1 MGGFRL
7 EATHLAYMWQMT
19 SDQNI
24 SKGVKILPP
33 NILFQKKSATYRQ
46 NHFRMQA

>member
-19 SDQNI
+19 SAKT
-24 SKGVKILPP
+24 S
-33 NILFQKKSATYRQ
+33 
-46 NHFRMQA
+46 